1 MRSSGFYAKVNDETF
16 DNKEDYDNYMKS
28 QYYIDN
34 RNMLRDNC
42 YQMIE
47 ELEGSLIEK
56 VELFDK
62 YIELNITIDKSGY
75 LIKTYKEKE
84 NYEEEL

>member
-34 RNMLRDNC
+34 RSILRDNC
-42 YQMIE
+42 YQVIE
-47 ELEGSLIEK
+47 ELERSLIEK